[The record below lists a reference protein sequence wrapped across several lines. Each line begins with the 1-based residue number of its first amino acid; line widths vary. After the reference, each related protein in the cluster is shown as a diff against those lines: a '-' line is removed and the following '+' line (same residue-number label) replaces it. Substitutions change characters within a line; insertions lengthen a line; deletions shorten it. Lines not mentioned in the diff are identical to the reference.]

1 MGHWVSF
8 QLRIW
13 ARHINYT
20 TYNVNKYANSNNNSN
35 RRKNSGMSSN
45 PTNSANSS
53 QTQDQGIEMDYFT
66 GFAQREKRACQPK
79 RRHHLLHSITKAY
92 FLRYIR
98 QNTRLLTLE
107 RNASNQRVRKGELG
121 NSKGLTATITNE
133 IPEVEDK
140 IITIVFWDIQGF
152 SALCYSL
159 EINPVLLT
167 LFLKEFFDTATQIIL
182 DHGGVVDKFIGD
194 GVMALFGTDCTRN
207 YGHDG
212 ADSAICAV
220 SAAIEFREQFR
231 ILKIKWTG
239 IWQKYI
245 PSQINVGLK
254 CGLNTGYATVG
265 NIGTKKYDHFTAVGA
280 TVNLANR
287 LANLSNN
294 DEIIISVTTKSKILN
309 NFELQELGVV
319 GHLKNIPGSF
329 EVYSVI
335 KKKDC

>member
-1 MGHWVSF
+1 
-8 QLRIW
+8 
-13 ARHINYT
+13 
-20 TYNVNKYANSNNNSN
+20 
-35 RRKNSGMSSN
+35 MSSN
-45 PTNSANSS
+45 PTNSANSR
-53 QTQDQGIEMDYFT
+53 QTQDQAIEMEPLA
-66 GFAQREKRACQPK
+66 GLAQRQKRACQPK
-79 RRHHLLHSITKAY
+79 RRHHFLLSFTKAH

-98 QNTRLLTLE
+98 QNTRLLTLQ
-107 RNASNQRVRKGELG
+107 RNASNQKVHKGELG
-121 NSKGLTATITNE
+121 NSKGLTGTITDVF
-133 IPEVEDK
+133 PEVEDRL
-140 IITIVFWDIQGF
+140 ITIVFWDIQGF

-182 DHGGVVDKFIGD
+182 DHGGVVDKFLGD
-194 GVMALFGTDCTRN
+194 GVMALFGTDCLRN
-207 YGHDG
+207 HGHDG
-212 ADSAICAV
+212 ADSATCAV
-220 SAAIEFREQFR
+220 SAAIEFRERFR
-231 ILKIKWTG
+231 ILKIKWMG

-280 TVNLANR
+280 TVNLADR

-294 DEIIISVTTKSKILN
+294 DEIIISVTTKSNILN

>member
-1 MGHWVSF
+1 M
-8 QLRIW
+8 
-13 ARHINYT
+13 NYT
-20 TYNVNKYANSNNNSN
+20 TYNVNKYANNNNNSN
-35 RRKNSGMSSN
+35 RRKNSGMSCN

-53 QTQDQGIEMDYFT
+53 QTQDQAIEMEHLT
-66 GFAQREKRACQPK
+66 GLAQRQKRACQPK
-79 RRHHLLHSITKAY
+79 RRHHFLLSFTRAY

-98 QNTRLLTLE
+98 QNTRLLTLQ
-107 RNASNQRVRKGELG
+107 RNASNQKVCKGELD
-121 NSKGLTATITNE
+121 NSKGLTATITHVF
-133 IPEVEDK
+133 PEVEDRL
-140 IITIVFWDIQGF
+140 ITIVFWDIQGF

-167 LFLKEFFDTATQIIL
+167 LFLKEFFDTSTQIIL
-182 DHGGVVDKFIGD
+182 DHGGLVDKFLGD
-194 GVMALFGTDCTRN
+194 GVMALFGTDCLRN
-207 YGHDG
+207 HGHDG

-220 SAAIEFREQFR
+220 SAAIEFRERFR

-245 PSQINVGLK
+245 PSQINIGLK

-280 TVNLANR
+280 TVNLADR

-319 GHLKNIPGSF
+319 GDLKNIPGSF
-329 EVYSVI
+329 KFYSVR

>member
-1 MGHWVSF
+1 M
-8 QLRIW
+8 
-13 ARHINYT
+13 NYT
-20 TYNVNKYANSNNNSN
+20 TYNVNKYANNNNNSN
-35 RRKNSGMSSN
+35 RRKNSGVSSN
-45 PTNSANSS
+45 PTNSVNSS

-79 RRHHLLHSITKAY
+79 RRQPFLHSFTKAY

-98 QNTRLLTLE
+98 QNTSLLTLE
-107 RNASNQRVRKGELG
+107 RNAINQRVRKGEIT
-121 NSKGLTATITNE
+121 NSKGLTATIRNE

-167 LFLKEFFDTATQIIL
+167 LFLKEFFDTSTQIIL
-182 DHGGVVDKFIGD
+182 DHGGLVDKFLGD
-194 GVMALFGTDCTRN
+194 GVMALFGTDCLRN
-207 YGHDG
+207 HGHDG

-220 SAAIEFREQFR
+220 SAAIEFRERFR

-245 PSQINVGLK
+245 PSQINIGLK
-254 CGLNTGYATVG
+254 CGLNTCYATVG

-287 LANLSNN
+287 LANLSNK

-335 KKKDC
+335 KKNDS

>member
-8 QLRIW
+8 QVRIW
-13 ARHINYT
+13 PRHM
-20 TYNVNKYANSNNNSN
+20 TYPKYNFKKYANNYNNSN
-35 RRKNSGMSSN
+35 RRKNSGMSN
-45 PTNSANSS
+45 NHTNNANTS
-53 QTQDQGIEMDYFT
+53 QTQDKGIEMDHVT
-66 GFAQREKRACQPK
+66 GIAKRERRACQPK
-79 RRHHLLHSITKAY
+79 RRCHFLLSFAKAY
-92 FLRYIR
+92 FARHIR
-98 QNTRLLTLE
+98 QDTHLFILE
-107 RNASNQRVRKGELG
+107 RDATTQKVRKGELG
-121 NSKGLTATITNE
+121 DSKGLTATISHE
-133 IPEVEDK
+133 IPEVEDR
-140 IITIVFWDIQGF
+140 IITIAFWDIQGF

-182 DHGGVVDKFIGD
+182 DHEGVVDKFLGD
-194 GVMALFGTDCTRN
+194 GVMALFGTDCSRN

-212 ADSAICAV
+212 AHSAICAV
-220 SAAIEFREQFR
+220 GAAIEFRERFR
-231 ILKIKWTG
+231 ILRIKWTG

-254 CGLNTGYATVG
+254 CGLNTGYAAVG
-265 NIGTKKYDHFTAVGA
+265 NIGPKKYDHITAVGA

-287 LANLSNN
+287 LATLSNN

-309 NFELQELGVV
+309 DFELQELGVV
-319 GHLKNIPGSF
+319 VHLKNIPGSF

>member
-1 MGHWVSF
+1 VGHSI
-8 QLRIW
+8 LL
-13 ARHINYT
+13 

-35 RRKNSGMSSN
+35 RCKNSGISSN

-53 QTQDQGIEMDYFT
+53 RTQDQGREMDYFT
-66 GFAQREKRACQPK
+66 GSEKRACQPK
-79 RRHHLLHSITKAY
+79 RRHHFLLSFTKAY

-98 QNTRLLTLE
+98 QNTRFLKLE

-121 NSKGLTATITNE
+121 NGKGLTATIRNE
-133 IPEVEDK
+133 IPEVEYK
-140 IITIVFWDIQGF
+140 IITIVFWDIQGY

-194 GVMALFGTDCTRN
+194 GVMALFGTDCPRN

-245 PSQINVGLK
+245 PSEINVGLK
-254 CGLNTGYATVG
+254 CGLSTGYATVG

-287 LANLSNN
+287 LANLSNK

-335 KKKDC
+335 KKKDS

>member
-1 MGHWVSF
+1 M
-8 QLRIW
+8 
-13 ARHINYT
+13 NYS
-20 TYNVNKYANSNNNSN
+20 TYIVNKYANNNYNNSN
-35 RRKNSGMSSN
+35 RRKNSGLSN
-45 PTNSANSS
+45 NHTISANSIS
-53 QTQDQGIEMDYFT
+53 QTPDQGIEMDHLT
-66 GFAQREKRACQPK
+66 GLAQREKTSCQPK
-79 RRHHLLHSITKAY
+79 RRYHFSLSFIKAY
-92 FLRYIR
+92 LLRYIR

-107 RNASNQRVRKGELG
+107 RDASNQKVRKAELG
-121 NSKGLTATITNE
+121 NSKGLRAIITHG
-133 IPEVEDK
+133 IPEIEDR
-140 IITIVFWDIQGF
+140 IITIAFWDIQGF
-152 SALCYSL
+152 STLCYSL

-182 DHGGVVDKFIGD
+182 DHGGIVDKFLGD
-194 GVMALFGTDCTRN
+194 GVMALFGTDCPRS

-212 ADSAICAV
+212 AHSAISAV
-220 SAAIEFREQFR
+220 SAAIEFRERFR

-280 TVNLANR
+280 TVNLADR

-319 GHLKNIPGSF
+319 GHLKNIPGRF
-329 EVYSVI
+329 EIYSVI

>member
-1 MGHWVSF
+1 
-8 QLRIW
+8 
-13 ARHINYT
+13 
-20 TYNVNKYANSNNNSN
+20 
-35 RRKNSGMSSN
+35 
-45 PTNSANSS
+45 
-53 QTQDQGIEMDYFT
+53 
-66 GFAQREKRACQPK
+66 
-79 RRHHLLHSITKAY
+79 
-92 FLRYIR
+92 
-98 QNTRLLTLE
+98 
-107 RNASNQRVRKGELG
+107 
-121 NSKGLTATITNE
+121 
-133 IPEVEDK
+133 
-140 IITIVFWDIQGF
+140 
-152 SALCYSL
+152 
-159 EINPVLLT
+159 
-167 LFLKEFFDTATQIIL
+167 
-182 DHGGVVDKFIGD
+182 
-194 GVMALFGTDCTRN
+194 MALTVLRN